1 MKKNQLQAISP
12 IDGRYSNKCDHLRE
26 FFSEAS
32 LMHYRVKTEIKWLQ
46 YLANNSELK
55 EIPPLSSEL
64 NTLLENID
72 ENFSIEDALE
82 IKGIEN
88 TINHDV
94 KSIEYFLQAKMKE
107 ADGGADY
114 LPFIHF
120 GCTSEDINNIS
131 YALMIK
137 EAVITERN
145 SYIELVDSLRTQAH
159 EWSDCAM
166 LSRTHGQAA
175 SPTTMGKEFANFVYR
190 LESQLQILDKIEYRA
205 KMNGAVGN
213 YNAHQVAYPEI
224 NWIDLSHDFIT
235 SLGLT
240 NNPYTTQIEPHD
252 WIAEVFHSLIR
263 INNILMDFS
272 KDIWLYI
279 SMGYFDQIKKDKEV
293 GSSTMPHKINP
304 IDFENAEGNIGIA
317 NSMLTHL
324 ASKLPISRMQ
334 RDLTDSTA
342 LRNVGS
348 CFAYT
353 AIALSSLKKGLS
365 KIRINEERINEDLSN
380 NWEILTEA
388 IQTVLRREKTE
399 DAYESLKKL
408 SRGEKLD
415 QEKLIQYISSL
426 DLDEAVK
433 QELINL
439 TPESYIG
446 FAATLAKKI

>member
-94 KSIEYFLQAKMKE
+94 KSIEYFLQSKMKE
-107 ADGGADY
+107 AKGGADY

-145 SYIELVDSLRTQAH
+145 SYVELIDGLRSQSH

>member
-72 ENFSIEDALE
+72 ENFSMEDALE
-82 IKGIEN
+82 IKDIEN

-137 EAVITERN
+137 EAIKTERN
-145 SYIELVDSLRTQAH
+145 SYVELIDVLRSQSH

-175 SPTTMGKEFANFVYR
+175 SPTTMGKEFANVVYR
-190 LESQLQILDKIEYRA
+190 LESQLETLDKIEYRA

-213 YNAHQVAYPEI
+213 YNAHKIAYPKI
-224 NWIDLSHDFIT
+224 NWIDLSNDFIT

-279 SMGYFDQIKKDKEV
+279 SMGYFDQIKKDEEV

-304 IDFENAEGNIGIA
+304 IDFENAEGNIGIG
-317 NSMLTHL
+317 NSMLSHL
-324 ASKLPISRMQ
+324 ASKLPLSRMQ

-348 CFAYT
+348 CYAYT
-353 AIALSSLKKGLS
+353 TIALSSLKRGLS
-365 KIRINEERINEDLSN
+365 KIKINERRINEDLST
-380 NWEILTEA
+380 NWEVLTEA

-408 SRGEKLD
+408 SRGKKLD

-439 TPESYIG
+439 TPQSYIG

>member
-1 MKKNQLQAISP
+1 
-12 IDGRYSNKCDHLRE
+12 
-26 FFSEAS
+26 
-32 LMHYRVKTEIKWLQ
+32 
-46 YLANNSELK
+46 
-55 EIPPLSSEL
+55 
-64 NTLLENID
+64 
-72 ENFSIEDALE
+72 
-82 IKGIEN
+82 
-88 TINHDV
+88 
-94 KSIEYFLQAKMKE
+94 
-107 ADGGADY
+107 
-114 LPFIHF
+114 
-120 GCTSEDINNIS
+120 
-131 YALMIK
+131 
-137 EAVITERN
+137 
-145 SYIELVDSLRTQAH
+145 
-159 EWSDCAM
+159 M

-175 SPTTMGKEFANFVYR
+175 SPTTMGKEFANVVYR
-190 LESQLQILDKIEYRA
+190 LELQLETLDKIEYRA

-272 KDIWLYI
+272 KDTWLYI

-317 NSMLTHL
+317 NSLLTHL

-365 KIRINEERINEDLSN
+365 KIRINEERINEDLST

-408 SRGEKLD
+408 SHGEKLD

-426 DLDEAVK
+426 HLDEAVK